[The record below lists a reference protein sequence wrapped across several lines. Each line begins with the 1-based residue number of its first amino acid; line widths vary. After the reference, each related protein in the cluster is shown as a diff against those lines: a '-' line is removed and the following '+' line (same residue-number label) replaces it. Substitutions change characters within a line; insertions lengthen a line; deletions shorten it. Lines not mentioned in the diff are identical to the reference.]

1 MKRYIPMSFAVLG
14 LSIISQPATAGFIP
28 DTRADA
34 AAIEAQVAG
43 NNSYDAL
50 LAKKLARIAVE
61 EVDQHDM
68 PAVRAFMKLARQ
80 HANKAGS
87 AK

>member
-1 MKRYIPMSFAVLG
+1 MV
-14 LSIISQPATAGFIP
+14 SQQATAGFIP

-68 PAVRAFMKLARQ
+68 PAVRAFMNLAKQ